1 MKKYRPRIADKIL
14 QRKIA
19 SKGAVLIEG
28 AKWCGKTTTACQIAK
43 SVLYMQ
49 DPTQKQQNL
58 ELAEINPARLLQGKT
73 PRLIDE
79 WQLAPKLWDAIR
91 FEIDQ
96 RDEFSQFI
104 LTGSAVPADMSEI
117 SHTGTG
123 RISHMLMRPMSLL
136 ESEESTGSVSLKELF
151 DGHTDINGN
160 NNLDIDLLSF
170 IICRG
175 GWPKSID
182 ASHEVALQQAI
193 DYFDAIVNM
202 DISRVDN
209 VQRDA
214 EKSKRLLRSYA
225 RAIGTQTKIPSITQD
240 VLANELEENEN
251 ISGKSV
257 TINAYVNALKKIF
270 VIEDTP
276 AWNPNLRSK
285 TAIRSSDTRYFTDPS
300 IGTTALGLGPQD
312 LINDLNTMGLLF
324 ENLCIR
330 DLRIYAEAL
339 D

>member
-136 ESEESTGSVSLKELF
+136 ESEV
-151 DGHTDINGN
+151 
-160 NNLDIDLLSF
+160 
-170 IICRG
+170 
-175 GWPKSID
+175 
-182 ASHEVALQQAI
+182 
-193 DYFDAIVNM
+193 
-202 DISRVDN
+202 
-209 VQRDA
+209 
-214 EKSKRLLRSYA
+214 
-225 RAIGTQTKIPSITQD
+225 
-240 VLANELEENEN
+240 
-251 ISGKSV
+251 
-257 TINAYVNALKKIF
+257 
-270 VIEDTP
+270 
-276 AWNPNLRSK
+276 
-285 TAIRSSDTRYFTDPS
+285 
-300 IGTTALGLGPQD
+300 
-312 LINDLNTMGLLF
+312 
-324 ENLCIR
+324 
-330 DLRIYAEAL
+330 
-339 D
+339 